1 MKKNK
6 VLFVDDEIQV
16 LNSIKRSTLEEE
28 YESFIATSGE
38 KALELME
45 KNEFCVVVSDMR
57 MPGMDGLT
65 LLKVIKE
72 KYPDTIRMVLS
83 GYNQV
88 TQILTTINQVGVTKF
103 IVKPWLVEEEFLPAI
118 RECVEYY
125 TLKKEGEE
133 LKRALVAKNNSY
145 QKILKVNND
154 IMNNIQEDK
163 NKVSTLYD
171 NIQSINKVL
180 LSKINVGNGVVS
192 QVKSFNEI
200 AKRIFNGYLI
210 TQPSKIEEFKL
221 SKLVNQTVIRL
232 DKKIEFS
239 NIEKDLLLKGN
250 FRLILLILS
259 ELLTELIKGRGDNIL
274 FVDIDSTEIGKVI
287 FTISK
292 SKNNSID
299 KDSNNLNL
307 MSYLL
312 NSFNNLSRG
321 KIELGKD
328 NIRIQFVFENS

>member
-1 MKKNK
+1 MNKNK
-6 VLFVDDEIQV
+6 VLFIDDEIQV
-16 LNSIKRSTLEEE
+16 LNSIKRSTLEED
-28 YESFIATSGE
+28 YETFIATSGE

-65 LLKVIKE
+65 LLKKIKE
-72 KYPDTIRMVLS
+72 RHPDTIRMVLS

-133 LKRALVAKNNSY
+133 LKRALVNKNNSY
-145 QKILKVNND
+145 QKILKANND

-163 NKVSTLYD
+163 NRVSALYD
-171 NIQSINKVL
+171 NIQNINKVL
-180 LSKINVGNGVVS
+180 LSKINAGNGVVS

-200 AKRIFNGYLI
+200 ASRIFNGFLG
-210 TQPSKIEEFKL
+210 TQPTKIEEFKL
-221 SKLVNQTVIRL
+221 SKLVNKTVIRL
-232 DKKIEFS
+232 EEKIEFS
-239 NIEKDLLLKGN
+239 NIEKDLVFKGN
-250 FRLILLILS
+250 FRLILLITS

-274 FVDIDSTEIGKVI
+274 FVDMDSTETDKII

-292 SKNNSID
+292 SKNDIID
-299 KDSNNLNL
+299 KDSGNLNL

-312 NSFNNLSRG
+312 NSFNNLSSG
-321 KIELGKD
+321 KIDLGND
-328 NIRIQFVFENS
+328 SIRIQFAFKNS